1 MRTVY
6 LAGPEVFLPDA
17 AAVGAR
23 KKALCLQHGFEGL
36 FPGDTP
42 VPDGVADA
50 DAPIFAACVA
60 AMRAADCGVFNLTPF
75 RGASAD
81 VGTVWE
87 LGFMAGLGK
96 PVWGYSNTLA
106 PLRERIAGAV
116 QGTDGVWRDAAGWLV
131 EDFGNG
137 DNLMIDRCLPR
148 GGFVRRDHGGRL
160 DELDGFEACLR
171 LVEGGRAAAG

>member
-17 AAVGAR
+17 AALGAR
-23 KKALCLQHGFEGL
+23 KKVLCRRHGFEGL

-42 VPDGVADA
+42 VPDGMPGADA
-50 DAPIFAACVA
+50 AIFAACVA
-60 AMRAADCGVFNLTPF
+60 AMRRADLGVFNLTPF

-81 VGTVWE
+81 AGTVWE

-96 PVWGYSNTLA
+96 PAWGYSNTLA
-106 PLRERIAGAV
+106 PLRQRVAGAV
-116 QGTDGVWRDAAGWLV
+116 RGADGLWRDADGRLV

-137 DNLMIDRCLPR
+137 DNLMIDRSLPPD
-148 GGFVRRDHGGRL
+148 GFVRLDRGGRL
-160 DELDGFEACLR
+160 DDLDGFEACLR
-171 LVEGGRAAAG
+171 LAAG